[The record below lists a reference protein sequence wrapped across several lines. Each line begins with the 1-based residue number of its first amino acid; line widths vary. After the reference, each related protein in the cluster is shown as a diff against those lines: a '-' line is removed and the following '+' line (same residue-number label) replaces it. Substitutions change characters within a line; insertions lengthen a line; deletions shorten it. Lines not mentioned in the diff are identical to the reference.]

1 MSISV
6 HMASVLQIK
15 QGSFLSHPGLH
26 QEVGLSL
33 IRPSSIKLFRDVSK
47 MFNVKAWMQ
56 HLKKPPFFLQSLAKL
71 DFSWKSKVL
80 KHKSFVTGTYIF
92 CTLLETLCVVLWMD
106 VLPVPRVDTD
116 IGKPIRLFPSLLQ
129 AFRTLCE
136 VPQHLWVVPIVEVV
150 VILEF
155 RVAEVGALAETTKYP

>member
-1 MSISV
+1 M
-6 HMASVLQIK
+6 
-15 QGSFLSHPGLH
+15 
-26 QEVGLSL
+26 
-33 IRPSSIKLFRDVSK
+33 
-47 MFNVKAWMQ
+47 
-56 HLKKPPFFLQSLAKL
+56 
-71 DFSWKSKVL
+71 
-80 KHKSFVTGTYIF
+80 
-92 CTLLETLCVVLWMD
+92 
-106 VLPVPRVDTD
+106 LPVPRVDTD